1 MKRVEEKSSLAST
14 MRRCFTGLQA
24 YRPFVV
30 LLASLAILLHF
41 SGVARADPL
50 DDEARR
56 IGKMLQCPVC
66 EGVSVADSP
75 SQIALQMMS
84 VIRDKLEAGESEDQI
99 LQYFV
104 QRYGEGV
111 LREPPRRGA
120 ALLVWWGPVL
130 VLAAGALV
138 LFTLLRT
145 WRSAT
150 SRVGPGPG
158 LPAHGSSAQT
168 DRRMGGGQAGLLPG
182 ARTSDPYV
190 GLVERELESFRRE
203 VGD

>member
-1 MKRVEEKSSLAST
+1 MGRST
-14 MRRCFTGLQA
+14 DGLRD
-24 YRPFVV
+24 YRPFVA
-30 LLASLAILLHF
+30 LLVAMALFLHF
-41 SGVARADPL
+41 SGLAQADPL

-75 SQIALQMMS
+75 SQIATQMMD
-84 VIRDKLEAGESEDQI
+84 VIRDKLEAGDSEDQI

-138 LFTLLRT
+138 LSSLLRT
-145 WRSAT
+145 WHSASSTRVLALRRSVQGRGAE
-150 SRVGPGPG
+150 
-158 LPAHGSSAQT
+158 T
-168 DRRMGGGQAGLLPG
+168 DRNMGGGQADPIPG
-182 ARTSDPYV
+182 TRTSDPYL
-190 GLVERELESFRRE
+190 GLVERELETFRQE